1 MFQVLDIQKIGM
13 DMAKVVVF
21 GFTGY
26 AGSAI
31 TAELVARGHEVVGV
45 ARSEAASSE
54 GVTAAAGSVSDE
66 AFVRGVAA
74 GASHIVVSLPAAP
87 RADGDASLVDAI
99 PLLTEV
105 AVAEGARLG
114 VVGGAGSLLV
124 SEGGLLDT
132 PEFPAEVK
140 PEAIAHGEVLEA
152 LRAGDEALDWFYVS
166 PAATFGSWN
175 VGERTGGYRVG
186 GDLLLA
192 DAEGDSSI
200 SGADYAIAFVDEIER
215 GDHSRT
221 RFSVAY

>member
-1 MFQVLDIQKIGM
+1 
-13 DMAKVVVF
+13 MAKAVVF

-31 TAELVARGHEVVGV
+31 ARELVARGHEVVGV
-45 ARSEAASSE
+45 ARSADAAPD
-54 GVTAAAGSVSDE
+54 GVTAVAGSVVDAE
-66 AFVRGVAA
+66 LVRRVAE

-87 RADGDASLVDAI
+87 REDGDTGLVDAI

-105 AVAEGARLG
+105 AIAEGARLG

-124 SEGGLLDT
+124 SDDGPQLLDT

-140 PEAIAHGEVLEA
+140 PEAVAHGEVLEA
-152 LRAGDEALDWFYVS
+152 FRASEDALDWFYVS

-175 VGERTGGYRVG
+175 PGERTGEYRIG

-200 SGADYAIAFVDEIER
+200 SGEDFAIAFVDEIER
-215 GDHSRT
+215 GDHRRT